1 MAAVHST
8 ARLGSLRSADLHPA
22 LRPFVRGSLSTQRGD
37 ASSPSASSSSRPRSA
52 EYPSRVQQ
60 SLEEDG
66 EDEEDELDFEF
77 EYATEDIEQEY
88 ARSPPGV
95 TKTEDQQQQEAPFS
109 ASAPVHSNES
119 HHAYPPPG
127 IDSATP
133 APALAQDQPLH
144 DALSSELLRL
154 STVLKSNAVA
164 FGATLE
170 RDRLLLAK
178 SSDLLGANL
187 DFMTRTRGRLGEYSR
202 RARGMGWFT
211 LGSIAIVMVSWV
223 LCFILIRLT

>member
-60 SLEEDG
+60 SLEED
-66 EDEEDELDFEF
+66 EDDGEDELDFEF

-95 TKTEDQQQQEAPFS
+95 TKTEDQQQQEAPF
-109 ASAPVHSNES
+109 SAPVHSNES

>member
-8 ARLGSLRSADLHPA
+8 ASLGSLHSA
-22 LRPFVRGSLSTQRGD
+22 LRPFVRGS
-37 ASSPSASSSSRPRSA
+37 ASASSSKHTLPLPDL
-52 EYPSRVQQ
+52 EQ
-60 SLEEDG
+60 EED
-66 EDEEDELDFEF
+66 DLDFEF
-77 EYATEDIEQEY
+77 EYATEEVEQEY
-88 ARSPPGV
+88 ARAPVTPGQ
-95 TKTEDQQQQEAPFS
+95 EDQASPSSIQEKQDS
-109 ASAPVHSNES
+109 Q
-119 HHAYPPPG
+119 HHAYPPSGG

-133 APALAQDQPLH
+133 APPLAQDQPLH

-178 SSDLLGANL
+178 SSDQLGANL

-202 RARGMGWFT
+202 RAKGMGWFT
-211 LGSIAIVMVSWV
+211 LGSIGIVMASWV